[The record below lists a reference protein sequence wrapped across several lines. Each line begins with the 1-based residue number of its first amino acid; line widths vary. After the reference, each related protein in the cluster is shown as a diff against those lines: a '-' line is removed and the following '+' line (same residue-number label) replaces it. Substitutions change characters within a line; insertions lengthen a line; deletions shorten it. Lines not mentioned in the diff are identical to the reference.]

1 MSSKMLYRLKMA
13 LYVLI
18 LILAELVQTSV
29 FGSLR
34 LGIIPCVMPVAVS
47 CISVREGAEN
57 GGIFGLAGGCLWAW
71 STHLSYYGAWCILA
85 LTAGGVLAGLIIERF
100 LLQGIKTALTISAGA
115 VLMTEGLYTIFSVFS
130 RTVPFSS
137 IFTTFVPGALI
148 SMILCL
154 LFYPMTLAISRIGG
168 THG

>member
-1 MSSKMLYRLKMA
+1 MSNKMFTRLKMA

-18 LILAELVQTSV
+18 LILAELIQTSV

-71 STHLSYYGAWCILA
+71 STHLSYYGAWCIVA
-85 LTAGGVLAGLIIERF
+85 MTAVGVLAGLVVERF

-115 VLMTEGLYTIFSVFS
+115 VILTDGLYTLFSLFS
-130 RTVPFSS
+130 RIAPFYS
-137 IFTTFVPGALI
+137 IFTTFLPGAVI

-154 LFYPMTLAISRIGG
+154 LFYPLTLAVSRIGG
-168 THG
+168 SHG